1 MATHEL
7 RRPFKRPAISDQQRR
22 REISLQR
29 QAQNRRDAQH
39 QARCLAST
47 ILSLQPTQYEPAEP
61 DLQLQS
67 EPELKPELEIESE
80 EQRQDLRDIDDV
92 REASRLKGVEARQW
106 FAKQLMLPEWMIDV
120 PDQLNTD
127 WYVFARPAGK
137 RCFVVSS
144 NGTTISRLRNG
155 SMLHRFPSALPN
167 GARTSKNSQ
176 SGQSYCILDC
186 IFHEPDQTY
195 YVIDMVCWA
204 GMSLYECT
212 TEFRFFWLNSKLVE
226 TGACNAPSA
235 YHKFRFS
242 TVPIYNCDQEGL
254 NAAYTG
260 PVPYVKDGLLF
271 CNKHAHYQSGN
282 TPLMLV
288 WKDENCSQYV
298 IDTDSKGQVPDK
310 QQVVLE
316 LLFDGKLATSDDPPV
331 IFGYLN
337 EDFIQKTGLQT
348 GNLLR
353 FAITE
358 GGITFVDG
366 KLEKADLHYLG
377 KSNRARAF
385 ADSYS
390 KVIFQYTVRH
400 SPLRIEH
407 IYASIS
413 LSSEQ
418 GNKIS
423 DLDMAG

>member
-47 ILSLQPTQYEPAEP
+47 ILTLQPAQYEPAEP

-67 EPELKPELEIESE
+67 ETELIPELEIESQE
-80 EQRQDLRDIDDV
+80 HRRDLRDIDDV
-92 REASRLKGVEARQW
+92 RQASRLKGVEARQW

-120 PDQLNTD
+120 PERLNTD

-155 SMLHRFPSALPN
+155 SMLHRFPSALPS
-167 GARTSKNSQ
+167 GARTSKSSH

-226 TGACNAPSA
+226 TGACDAPSS

-282 TPLMLV
+282 TPLILV

-298 IDTDSKGQVPDK
+298 IDTDSKGQVPNK

-331 IFGYLN
+331 IFGCLN
-337 EDFIQKTGLQT
+337 EDFIQETGLQA

-353 FAITE
+353 FAISD
-358 GGITFVDG
+358 GGLSFVDG

-377 KSNRARAF
+377 KPNRARAF